1 MKKILKIAIVAMIA
15 VVVMFPCFACDTSG
29 YRVSESTWSKAL
41 NLSKYRYVEWVE
53 GDDSVY
59 TNTYVDGSVAKVVQ
73 EIRTSD
79 TKYTTTTYLEPRT
92 FMTTWA
98 YNFNEDT
105 QKWEKTIVDEQYEVL
120 TLQATLEALS
130 IQYDDFEYDKEKKQY
145 VAYNFRILGLSGNSV
160 CKSIK
165 IKFRSNKLS
174 NIDIEY
180 DTHTNN
186 IGFFGHTE
194 FQVILPL
201 VV

>member
-1 MKKILKIAIVAMIA
+1 MKKILKLAIVAMVA
-15 VVVMFPCFACDTSG
+15 VVIIFPCFACDTSG
-29 YRVSESTWSKAL
+29 FRVSESTWSKAL
-41 NLSKYRYVEWVE
+41 NLSKYHYVEWVE

-59 TNTYVDGSVAKVVQ
+59 TDTYVDGSVAKVVQ

-92 FMTTWA
+92 LLTTWA

-105 QKWEKTIVDEQYEVL
+105 QKWEKSIIEEQFEIL
-120 TLQATLEALS
+120 TLKAALQPLS
-130 IQYDDFEYDKEKKQY
+130 IFYDEFEYDTEKKIY
-145 VAYNFRILGLSGNSV
+145 VAYNYRVHGLPNNPI

-174 NIDIEY
+174 NIKIEY